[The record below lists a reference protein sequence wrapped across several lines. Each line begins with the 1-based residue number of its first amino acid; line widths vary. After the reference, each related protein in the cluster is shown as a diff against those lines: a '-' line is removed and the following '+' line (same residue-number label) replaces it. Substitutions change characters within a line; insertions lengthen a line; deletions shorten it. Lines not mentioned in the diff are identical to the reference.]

1 MPGYDAARD
10 CQLDRLCPMDII
22 LFKMYLNVQKSEGAG
37 RGWRDT
43 CFQNLAF
50 TQHVG
55 SIGYISKHPVF
66 GN

>member
-1 MPGYDAARD
+1 
-10 CQLDRLCPMDII
+10 MDII

-55 SIGYISKHPVF
+55 SIGYIREHPVF